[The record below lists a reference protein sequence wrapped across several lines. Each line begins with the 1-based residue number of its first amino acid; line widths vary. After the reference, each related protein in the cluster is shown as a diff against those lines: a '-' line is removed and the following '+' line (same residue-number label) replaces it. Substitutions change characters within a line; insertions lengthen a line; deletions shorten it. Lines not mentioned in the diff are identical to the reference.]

1 MRAAATTAEKIAP
14 PPAPPAELPD
24 SALLKVDQVL
34 LYVPI
39 SRAEWFRG
47 VRNGDFPQPRRHGRL
62 VFWHSRDI
70 KRLIDH
76 GFAAGARPR
85 ARPSRAKPS

>member
-1 MRAAATTAEKIAP
+1 MRTATAEKTTAP
-14 PPAPPAELPD
+14 SPAPPAQLPD

-47 VRNGDFPQPRRHGRL
+47 VRAGDFPQPRRHGRL

-76 GFAAGARPR
+76 GFAVAARPR
-85 ARPSRAKPS
+85 ARATRSKPS